1 MGMLDGK
8 VAIITGSGR
17 GIGRAAALMMVA
29 EGAAVVVND
38 LDEAPAREVVEE
50 IKRAGGRAVACAGS
64 VTDPAMPDK
73 LVRAAIDNFGALH
86 ILVNNAGYTWD
97 GMLHKM
103 TDEQWQAMLDV
114 HVTAA
119 FRLIRAAAPYMRD
132 AAKAEMEAG
141 QRVTRKIVN
150 VMSIAGTM
158 GNAGQA
164 NYSAAKAALGGL
176 TKTVAREWGRFNI
189 NCNAVAF
196 GFIETRLTDEK
207 EKGETL
213 MDGKVA
219 IGIPKAQRE
228 AFIKTIPL
236 GRAGTPEEAA
246 RGILFLVSP
255 WSDYVTGHILHV
267 DGGLDM

>member
-1 MGMLDGK
+1 MGMLEGR

-17 GIGRAAALMMVA
+17 GIGRAAALLMA
-29 EGAAVVVND
+29 REGAAVVIND
-38 LDEAPAREVVEE
+38 LDEEPAQEVVRQ
-50 IKRAGGRAVACAGS
+50 IRDAGSKAVACAGS
-64 VTDPAMPDK
+64 VTDPAIPEK
-73 LVRAAIDNFGALH
+73 LVRTAIENFGALH

-97 GMLHKM
+97 GVIHKM

-132 AAKAEMEAG
+132 AAREEMAAG
-141 QRVTRKIVN
+141 KRVMRKIVN
-150 VMSIAGTM
+150 VMSVAGTM

-164 NYSAAKAALGGL
+164 NYAAAKAALGGL
-176 TKTVAREWGRFNI
+176 TKAVAREWGRFNV

-207 EKGETL
+207 EKGQTL
-213 MDGKVA
+213 MGGRVA

-228 AFIKTIPL
+228 AFLQTIPL
-236 GRAGTPEEAA
+236 GRAGTSEEAA
-246 RGILFLVSP
+246 YGILFLVSP

>member
-1 MGMLDGK
+1 
-8 VAIITGSGR
+8 
-17 GIGRAAALMMVA
+17 
-29 EGAAVVVND
+29 
-38 LDEAPAREVVEE
+38 
-50 IKRAGGRAVACAGS
+50 
-64 VTDPAMPDK
+64 
-73 LVRAAIDNFGALH
+73 
-86 ILVNNAGYTWD
+86 
-97 GMLHKM
+97 
-103 TDEQWQAMLDV
+103 
-114 HVTAA
+114 
-119 FRLIRAAAPYMRD
+119 MRD

-219 IGIPKAQRE
+219 IGIPKVQRE